1 MDKAIF
7 YPSAALGI
15 LFIVIYLYRCHKA
28 GVEFSQSVMVSTA
41 LQSSGIVC
49 GALLIAGCIHD
60 EARKLLSEIDLYIF
74 ISGLVVLAGAVKA
87 IYKDV
92 FVSTKVSSDSA
103 SNKQLNSDLDFPQF
117 SGHASITPQEEITD
131 AEDDHGEENPAV
143 Q

>member
-49 GALLIAGCIHD
+49 GALLIAGCVHD
-60 EARKLLSEIDLYIF
+60 EARELLSEIDLYIF

-87 IYKDV
+87 IHKDV
-92 FVSTKVSSDSA
+92 FVSTKVSSDTA
-103 SNKQLNSDLDFPQF
+103 SNKQLNSD
-117 SGHASITPQEEITD
+117 SGADASP
-131 AEDDHGEENPAV
+131 PV
-143 Q
+143 S

>member
-15 LFIVIYLYRCHKA
+15 LFILIYLYRCHKA

-49 GALLIAGCIHD
+49 GVLLIAGCVHD

-74 ISGLVVLAGAVKA
+74 ISGLVVLAGALKA

-92 FVSTKVSSDSA
+92 FVSTKIKDSESA
-103 SNKQLNSDLDFPQF
+103 SNKLLESD
-117 SGHASITPQEEITD
+117 S
-131 AEDDHGEENPAV
+131 
-143 Q
+143 